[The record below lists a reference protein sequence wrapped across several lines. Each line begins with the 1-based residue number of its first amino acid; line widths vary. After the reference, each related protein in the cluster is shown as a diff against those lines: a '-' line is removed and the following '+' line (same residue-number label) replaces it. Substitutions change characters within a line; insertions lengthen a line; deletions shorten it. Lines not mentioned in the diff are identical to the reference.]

1 MFIFTNMAEFL
12 KDIASKIYS
21 EHPNDLADVTIII
34 PNKRASVYLQKY
46 FSHHIKKPFFA
57 PKIST
62 INEWIDEETNEQII
76 SQTELLFIFYDIYVE
91 VEKKINQ
98 TKEEDIETFDSF
110 IKWGKLII
118 SDFDEID
125 RYLIDPKAIFR
136 DLRNIKDIDEWELW
150 SFNPKQVQQHKGQLS
165 NSQKQFLDLWDKL
178 PIYYQKFNEKLKKLN
193 ATYQGRAYQNFVK
206 KTALT
211 NPSIYKHYYFVG
223 FNALSESEIQIIEN
237 LNRQK
242 LCSVYFDVD
251 PFYVNNYDHEAG
263 HFYRKLKDR
272 WRLNEKLIPKINA
285 SPKHIEVIETS
296 QQVAQAKIAG
306 NIIKQ
311 LPTESL
317 SKTAIVLAD
326 ESLLIPLTKS
336 LPSELD
342 TANITMG
349 YPIKYT
355 HLKSLFDLVF
365 DFQFNQKK
373 FNNNTNIY
381 HKTLLKFLDHPFI
394 QLIVGDKNKISA
406 FEEKMVEN
414 NQIFIAYDDLI
425 KEFDSLKH
433 VKPLFEVWYNDISKG
448 FDAIQNFVQ
457 TLYVAFKNDKDNKDL
472 ELEILYHFSKGL
484 DEFNS
489 IWKKYPYPL
498 ELKSFKKLFDQF
510 WQQESLSFL
519 GNPVN
524 GVQIMGVLETRTIDF
539 ENIIILSMNEGNL
552 PKSNFSNSLIPYELK
567 KHHHLPV
574 EQDRDAIFAHHF
586 YRLLHHSKRIF
597 LTYNSSADGLASS
610 EKSRFI
616 TQLENE
622 LDTEKYQHQIKHYTY
637 SGEDKQSDIK
647 ETVYCLTEESEKKLD
662 ELLLKKGLS
671 PSALNTFIS
680 CPLDFYYKY
689 ILGLREDNAVEEN
702 IEASSFG
709 TFIHEVLERIF
720 KENFKEK
727 NQKVSAEVLKN
738 EKKNLKDYLKEQYL
752 KKFSENDIKYGQN
765 KLSFDISLDLLNS
778 FIDYQI
784 KEIEKYPDTPIYIK
798 ELEKNIS
805 AIFDLMV
812 NGEIK
817 KIKIHGNVDRIDKFG
832 SVCRIIDYKSGK
844 CDLKKVSIA
853 KPKTLEQLSLKT
865 IINSD
870 SKSYARQLLMYAL
883 MFKQTFKSEKHF
895 TAGIISMINIK
906 SWLQNVHITNWDT
919 EVINDKILEEFKK
932 ELLEVITMMY
942 DPNFEYKH
950 NPKAKYCEYCGV

>member
-1 MFIFTNMAEFL
+1 MAEFL
-12 KDIASKIYS
+12 KNIASKIYS
-21 EHPNDLADVTIII
+21 KHTNNLDDIAIII

-46 FSHHIKKPFFA
+46 FSFHIKKPFFA

-62 INEWIDEETNEQII
+62 INEWIDENTNERIV

-91 VEKKINQ
+91 VEKSVNQ
-98 TKEEDIETFDSF
+98 LKDEDIESFDSF
-110 IKWGKLII
+110 IKWGKIII

-125 RYLIDPKAIFR
+125 RYLIEPKAIFR

-150 SFNPKQVQQHKGQLS
+150 SFNPSQVKQNKGQLS
-165 NSQKQFLDLWDKL
+165 NSQKKFLDLWDKL
-178 PIYYQKFNEKLKKLN
+178 PIYYQKFNEKLNELN
-193 ATYQGRAYQNFVK
+193 VTYQGRAYQNFVK
-206 KTALT
+206 TTALK
-211 NPSIYKHYYFVG
+211 NPSTYKHYYFVG

-242 LCSVYFDVD
+242 LCTVYFDVD

-272 WRLNEKLIPKINA
+272 WRLNEQLTPKINA
-285 SPKHIEVIETS
+285 YPKQIEVIETS

-306 NIIKQ
+306 HIIKK
-311 LPTESL
+311 LPKESL
-317 SKTAIVLAD
+317 SKTAIILAD

-381 HKTLLKFLDHPFI
+381 YKTLLKFLDHPYI
-394 QLIVGDKNKISA
+394 QLIIGDKDKISA
-406 FEEKMVEN
+406 FESKIVEN
-414 NQIFIAYDDLI
+414 NQIFIGYDELI
-425 KEFDSLKH
+425 KEFESLKH
-433 VKPLFEVWYNDISKG
+433 VKPLFEVWHNDMAKG
-448 FDAIQNFVQ
+448 FMAIQIFVQ
-457 TLYVAFKNDKDNKDL
+457 QLYNTFKKTFNKDL

-510 WQQESLSFL
+510 WQQESLSFI
-519 GNPVN
+519 GNPID
-524 GVQIMGVLETRTIDF
+524 GVQIMGILETRTIDF
-539 ENIIILSMNEGNL
+539 ENIIVLSMNEGNL

-586 YRLLHHSKRIF
+586 YRLLHHSKHVF

-622 LDTEKYQHQIKHYTY
+622 LDAKKYKHQIKHYTY
-637 SGEDKQSDIK
+637 SGEDIQSNIK
-647 ETVYCLTEESEKKLD
+647 DTSYYLTNDSEKKLD
-662 ELLLKKGLS
+662 ELLIKKGLS

-689 ILGLREDNAVEEN
+689 ILGLREDKTVEEN

-709 TFIHEVLERIF
+709 TFIHEVLEDIF
-720 KENFKEK
+720 NNNFLTPK
-727 NQKVSAEVLKN
+727 QKISVEVLKK
-738 EKKNLKDYLKEQYL
+738 EKKHLKDYLKDKYL
-752 KKFSENDIKYGQN
+752 KKFSKNDIKYGQN

-784 KEIEKYPDTPIYIK
+784 KELEKNPDTPICIK
-798 ELEKNIS
+798 ELEKNIE
-805 AIFDLMV
+805 AKFDLMV
-812 NGEIK
+812 NGETK
-817 KIKIHGNVDRIDKFG
+817 EIKIHGNVDRIDRLG
-832 SVCRIIDYKSGK
+832 SVYRIIDYKSGK
-844 CDLKKVSIA
+844 CDSKKVSIN
-853 KPKTLEQLSLKT
+853 KPKTIDKLNLKT

-870 SKSYARQLLMYAL
+870 TKGYARQLLMYAL
-883 MFKQTFKSEKHF
+883 MFKQTFKERKNF

-906 SWLQNVHITNWDT
+906 SWLQNVHITGWDT
-919 EVINDKILEEFKK
+919 ELIDDKILEVFEK
-932 ELLEVITMMY
+932 ELLEVVAKMY
-942 DPNFEYKH
+942 DPDFEYKH

>member
-1 MFIFTNMAEFL
+1 MAEFL
-12 KDIASKIYS
+12 KNIASKIYS
-21 EHPNDLADVTIII
+21 KHPNDLADIAIII
-34 PNKRASVYLQKY
+34 PNKRASVYLQKH
-46 FSHHIKKPFFA
+46 FCHHIKKPFFA

-62 INEWIDEETNEQII
+62 INEWIDEQTKERIV

-91 VEKKINQ
+91 VEKSVNQ
-98 TKEEDIETFDSF
+98 LKEEDIESFDSF
-110 IKWGKLII
+110 IKWGKIII

-125 RYLIDPKAIFR
+125 RYLIEPKAIFR

-150 SFNPKQVQQHKGQLS
+150 SFNPSQIKQNKGQLS
-165 NSQKQFLDLWDKL
+165 NSQKKFLDLWDKL
-178 PIYYQKFNEKLKKLN
+178 PIYYQKLNETLN
-193 ATYQGRAYQNFVK
+193 QLNVTYQGRAYKNFVK
-206 KTALT
+206 ASALK
-211 NPSIYKHYYFVG
+211 NPANYKHYYFVG

-242 LCSVYFDVD
+242 LSTVYFDVD

-263 HFYRKLKDR
+263 YFYRKLKDR
-272 WRLNEKLIPKINA
+272 WRLNEKLTPKINA
-285 SPKHIEVIETS
+285 FPKQIEVIETS

-306 NIIKQ
+306 HIIKN
-311 LPTESL
+311 LPQESL
-317 SKTAIVLAD
+317 SKTAIILAD

-349 YPIKYT
+349 YPIKFT

-373 FNNNTNIY
+373 FNNNSSIY
-381 HKTLLKFLDHPFI
+381 YKTLLKFLDHPYI
-394 QLIVGDKNKISA
+394 QLIIGDKDKISV
-406 FEEKMVEN
+406 FENKMVEN
-414 NQIFIAYDDLI
+414 NQIFISYDDLI
-425 KEFDSLKH
+425 KEFESLKS
-433 VKPLFEVWYNDISKG
+433 VKPLFEVWYNDIAKG
-448 FDAIQNFVQ
+448 FMAIQSFVQ
-457 TLYVAFKNDKDNKDL
+457 QLYNTFKKAHNKDL

-484 DEFNS
+484 DEFNN
-489 IWKKYPYPL
+489 IWKKYPYFL

-519 GNPVN
+519 GNPVD

-539 ENIIILSMNEGNL
+539 ENIIVLSMNEGNL

-586 YRLLHHSKRIF
+586 YRLLHHSKRVF
-597 LTYNSSADGLASS
+597 LTYNSSADGLSSS

-622 LDTEKYQHQIKHYTY
+622 LNAEKFKHQIKHYTY

-647 ETVYCLTEESEKKLD
+647 ETIYYLTNDSEKKLD
-662 ELLLKKGLS
+662 ELLINKGLS

-689 ILGLREDNAVEEN
+689 ILGLREDKTVEEN

-709 TFIHEVLERIF
+709 TFIHEVLEDIF
-720 KENFKEK
+720 YNNFLKTEQKISVDVLKKEK
-727 NQKVSAEVLKN
+727 KH
-738 EKKNLKDYLKEQYL
+738 LKEYL
-752 KKFSENDIKYGQN
+752 ENKYLNKFSKNDIKYGQN

-778 FIDYQI
+778 FMDYQI
-784 KEIEKYPDTPIYIK
+784 KEIEKYPDTPIYVK
-798 ELEKNIS
+798 ELEKNIC
-805 AIFDLMV
+805 ATFDLMV
-812 NGEIK
+812 NGETK
-817 KIKIHGNVDRIDKFG
+817 KIKIHGNVDRIDEFG
-832 SVCRIIDYKSGK
+832 SVYRIIDYKSGK
-844 CDLKKVSIA
+844 CDSKKVSIA
-853 KPKTLEQLSLKT
+853 KPKTIDKLNLKT
-865 IINSD
+865 TINS
-870 SKSYARQLLMYAL
+870 SGKSYARQLLMYAL
-883 MFKQTFKSEKHF
+883 MFKQTFNSKKHF

-906 SWLQNVHITNWDT
+906 SWLQNVHISDWET
-919 EVINDKILEEFKK
+919 EVISDKILEEFKK
-932 ELLEVITMMY
+932 ELLELISTMY
-942 DPNFEYKH
+942 DPNFEYQH
-950 NPKAKYCEYCGV
+950 NPQAKYCEYCGV